1 MPLVEGDVTVICP
14 KTGEPVTVR
23 KNCGDADG
31 KGNPCIWFEHFGI
44 AGNKIY
50 VYCKYGEGKPRAPK
64 L

>member
-1 MPLVEGDVTVICP
+1 MPIVEGDVTVICP

-31 KGNPCIWFEHFGI
+31 KGNFCIWFNHFGFH
-44 AGNKIY
+44 GWKIY
-50 VYCKYGEGKPRAPK
+50 VSCRYGEQKPRKPK